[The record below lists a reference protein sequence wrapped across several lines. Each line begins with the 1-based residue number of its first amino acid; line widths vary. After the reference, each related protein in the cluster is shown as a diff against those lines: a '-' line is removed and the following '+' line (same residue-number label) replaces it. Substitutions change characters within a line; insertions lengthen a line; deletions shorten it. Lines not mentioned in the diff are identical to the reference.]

1 MGKSLNKGIKNGG
14 CYIFFP
20 TVNARSIMKG
30 IMEDLSAI
38 EKKMRFIED
47 FESRE
52 FKNLWEEREELF
64 AQREFVASHFIF

>member
-1 MGKSLNKGIKNGG
+1 MNSRIKNGG

-30 IMEDLSAI
+30 IMEDLAAI
-38 EKKMRFIED
+38 EKKMRFMKD
-47 FESRE
+47 FESEE
-52 FKNLWEEREELF
+52 FKDIWEEREDLF